1 MTYGTLLKAGVS
13 VHTYVDLLLTERPH
27 TVEP

>member
-1 MTYGTLLKAGVS
+1 MTGGALLKAGVS
-13 VHTYVDLLLTERPH
+13 VHTYFDLLLKERPH